1 MSASSSIQKS
11 AAPAPAPKCVAVAAA
26 AAKAGTAKAKV
37 PISQHEQLRD
47 EAYVSADALMV
58 QQVLSWCSRME
69 HGKLVPGDRYLADT
83 VQVRLQSDLS
93 FHAFR
98 SEGQITNDAFA
109 VKVSGKT
116 FHFKKS
122 QLLNNP
128 KVQAKIATRLQEL
141 CPDAGFIGVGARKPT
156 QQCKNWQYWIKVAV
170 Q

>member
-1 MSASSSIQKS
+1 MNTSSSIQKS

-26 AAKAGTAKAKV
+26 AMKAGKAKAKV

-69 HGKLVPGDRYLADT
+69 HGKLVPGERYLADT

-116 FHFKKS
+116 FQFKKS